1 VSGETWETPLG
12 GGRLWLGSARAL
24 PNGFIREA
32 KVKNLK
38 AAPLRPISK
47 QPLRLSRARG
57 SWAICITTMTMCL
70 LSGRKGIAS
79 FSNKNQGREQGHV
92 AFE

>member
-1 VSGETWETPLG
+1 MSV
-12 GGRLWLGSARAL
+12 RLVL
-24 PNGFIREA
+24 NGFIREA

-38 AAPLRPISK
+38 AAPLRSISK

-57 SWAICITTMTMCL
+57 SWAICITIMAMCL
-70 LSGRKGIAS
+70 LSGRKGTAS
-79 FSNKNQGREQGHV
+79 FSNKNQEEEQGHV